1 MDILMLSNNLIDRV
15 VENVSDYDKQ
25 ELLAY
30 ISAYN
35 RKKVLSK
42 HVFFSYDKDQKNT
55 DELVIFSTRMSAR
68 KTDKIIFNSF
78 INDLLQ
84 DADLVNISPSLER
97 WEFITSDTDITK
109 AKVNSWGAYFN
120 IQGNLYFS
128 EEKNA
133 SNNKWFL
140 RCNLY
145 RIDNI
150 PMMKTNSGWYVNQG
164 IKLKTLDQKLA
175 AAYQHGFLLSNNK
188 SPSLIRSGAASVHDV
203 EFMAKLISLNTQH
216 GQKNSFGLKNDLKN
230 TIKRFVKYYNWP
242 NKQVLVNLI

>member
-109 AKVNSWGAYFN
+109 AKVNSCGA
-120 IQGNLYFS
+120 
-128 EEKNA
+128 
-133 SNNKWFL
+133 
-140 RCNLY
+140 
-145 RIDNI
+145 
-150 PMMKTNSGWYVNQG
+150 
-164 IKLKTLDQKLA
+164 
-175 AAYQHGFLLSNNK
+175 
-188 SPSLIRSGAASVHDV
+188 
-203 EFMAKLISLNTQH
+203 
-216 GQKNSFGLKNDLKN
+216 
-230 TIKRFVKYYNWP
+230 
-242 NKQVLVNLI
+242 

>member
-1 MDILMLSNNLIDRV
+1 MLSNNLIDRV

-30 ISAYN
+30 ISAYH
-35 RKKVLSK
+35 RKRVSSKYFYLS
-42 HVFFSYDKDQKNT
+42 YGEDQKNS

-84 DADLVNISPSLER
+84 DADLVNISPSLDR
-97 WEFITSDTDITK
+97 WEFITGDADITK
-109 AKVNSWGAYFN
+109 AKVNSWASYFN

-128 EEKNA
+128 QEKNN

-188 SPSLIRSGAASVHDV
+188 SPHLIRSRAASVHDV
-203 EFMAKLISLNTQH
+203 EFMEKLISFNIKH

-230 TIKRFVKYYNWP
+230 TINRFAKNYNWP